1 MRSLIFL
8 ALLTTISISVTRYEA
23 QTGQP
28 QPHQKTTY
36 LLVYRPGPSWIP
48 GKPVTEQPLKEHGK
62 YMLSLYVKGTLKF
75 AGPLLDD
82 AGGAVVFEAENDDEA
97 KAIVAAD
104 PAVVS
109 QVFVSELHPW
119 KLVNWEQYVKK

>member
-1 MRSLIFL
+1 MRSLILL
-8 ALLTTISISVTRYEA
+8 ALLTTICATRCQA
-23 QTGQP
+23 QTGQTEH
-28 QPHQKTTY
+28 HQKTTY
-36 LLVYRPGPSWIP
+36 LLLYRPGPSWVP

-62 YMLSLYVKGTLKF
+62 YMLHLYVKGTLKF

-82 AGGAVVFEAENDDEA
+82 AGGAVVFEAENDEEA